1 MKINNIGRLNL
12 NPYEKQMDK
21 VDKSEKSTKRDK
33 VEISSEALELQKGN
47 SLELERQKKVEELRE
62 KVQSGEYEVNP
73 REVAK
78 KMYEFW
84 DIK

>member
-47 SLELERQKKVEELRE
+47 SLELERQKKVEELTR
-62 KVQSGEYEVNP
+62 KGTI
-73 REVAK
+73 R
-78 KMYEFW
+78 
-84 DIK
+84 

>member
-1 MKINNIGRLNL
+1 
-12 NPYEKQMDK
+12 MDK
-21 VDKSEKSTKRDK
+21 VDKSEKSPKRDK

-73 REVAK
+73 RK
-78 KMYEFW
+78 SQKRCMNSG
-84 DIK
+84 I